1 MADAAGTPRELTE
14 AEIAELL
21 APRSAWTRA
30 DVRRS
35 AAVAFVSSIV
45 FFGALGLLIG
55 RSSGWEAVRQA
66 FFSWP
71 DFQAAFPKVLEG
83 FKLNFKIFMV
93 AEPIIL
99 IVGLILAVIRS
110 GRNPVFFPARAAAV
124 AYVDIFRVP
133 GRGVPGG
140 DRVGARQP
148 TGRRAFAWSLERA
161 GVALRGPAAG
171 GAAGDPADAERLR
184 GAAEGD
190 GADLGARALGGDAT
204 GANLRE
210 PQLQLHE
217 LPRGRTHLHRGDD
230 PASALHGLPARPR
243 GGAPDYRGRGV
254 SGPLLQVDGL
264 YKAYDQHLVLR
275 NINLSVKPHE
285 VISLIGASGC
295 GKSTLLRSVN
305 LLEEINAGSIRL
317 NGEPISASL
326 PNANRVRQR
335 IGLVFQSY
343 NLFPHMSVL
352 DNITLAPRQVL
363 GAKRAE
369 AEEAAMVLLER
380 FGLADKA
387 GEYPDR
393 LSGGQQQRVAIVRA
407 LALKPDLLL
416 LDEVTSALD
425 PEMVGEVLDIVR
437 ELKGIGM
444 TMLLATHQMAFA
456 RQISDRVAFLDAGSI
471 VEMGPADRVLRCPEQ
486 PRTRQF
492 LQRLLTAAP

>member
-1 MADAAGTPRELTE
+1 
-14 AEIAELL
+14 
-21 APRSAWTRA
+21 
-30 DVRRS
+30 
-35 AAVAFVSSIV
+35 
-45 FFGALGLLIG
+45 
-55 RSSGWEAVRQA
+55 
-66 FFSWP
+66 
-71 DFQAAFPKVLEG
+71 
-83 FKLNFKIFMV
+83 
-93 AEPIIL
+93 
-99 IVGLILAVIRS
+99 
-110 GRNPVFFPARAAAV
+110 
-124 AYVDIFRVP
+124 
-133 GRGVPGG
+133 
-140 DRVGARQP
+140 
-148 TGRRAFAWSLERA
+148 
-161 GVALRGPAAG
+161 
-171 GAAGDPADAERLR
+171 
-184 GAAEGD
+184 
-190 GADLGARALGGDAT
+190 
-204 GANLRE
+204 
-210 PQLQLHE
+210 
-217 LPRGRTHLHRGDD
+217 
-230 PASALHGLPARPR
+230 
-243 GGAPDYRGRGV
+243 V

-275 NINLSVKPHE
+275 NINLSVEPHE

-295 GKSTLLRSVN
+295 GKSTLLRCVN

-326 PNANRVRQR
+326 PNANRARQR

-363 GAKRAE
+363 SAKRAE
-369 AEEAAMVLLER
+369 AEEAARVLLER

-471 VEMGPADRVLRCPEQ
+471 VEIGPPDRLLRNPEQ
-486 PRTRQF
+486 ARTRQF
-492 LQRLLTAAP
+492 LQRVLTAAP

>member
-1 MADAAGTPRELTE
+1 M
-14 AEIAELL
+14 
-21 APRSAWTRA
+21 
-30 DVRRS
+30 
-35 AAVAFVSSIV
+35 
-45 FFGALGLLIG
+45 
-55 RSSGWEAVRQA
+55 
-66 FFSWP
+66 
-71 DFQAAFPKVLEG
+71 
-83 FKLNFKIFMV
+83 
-93 AEPIIL
+93 
-99 IVGLILAVIRS
+99 
-110 GRNPVFFPARAAAV
+110 
-124 AYVDIFRVP
+124 
-133 GRGVPGG
+133 
-140 DRVGARQP
+140 
-148 TGRRAFAWSLERA
+148 
-161 GVALRGPAAG
+161 
-171 GAAGDPADAERLR
+171 
-184 GAAEGD
+184 
-190 GADLGARALGGDAT
+190 
-204 GANLRE
+204 
-210 PQLQLHE
+210 
-217 LPRGRTHLHRGDD
+217 
-230 PASALHGLPARPR
+230 
-243 GGAPDYRGRGV
+243 

-275 NINLSVKPHE
+275 NINLAVEPHE

-295 GKSTLLRSVN
+295 GKSTLLRCVN

-317 NGEPISASL
+317 NGEPISTSL

-352 DNITLAPRQVL
+352 VNITLAPRQVL

-369 AEEAAMVLLER
+369 SEEEARALLER

-387 GEYPDR
+387 DEYPDR

-425 PEMVGEVLDIVR
+425 PEMVGEVLDIIR

-471 VEMGPADRVLRCPEQ
+471 VEMGPPDQLLRSPEQ